1 MTKIQ
6 IGSDRLLKPLCT
18 ETYKSQVGPDR
29 PWKILEQAVMKR
41 AEAQKKPG
49 ERLEEFSKEE
59 NAPKNEKKEK
69 KGRKKK

>member
-1 MTKIQ
+1 MNNMTKIQ

-41 AEAQKKPG
+41 AEAQRSSDRLLNPSG
-49 ERLEEFSKEE
+49 TERYKSQDGTDG
-59 NAPKNEKKEK
+59 PK
-69 KGRKKK
+69 